1 MHAVFLLL
9 LKKTNKQKKTNKG
22 NNELIKYI
30 HEFFFIFILREI
42 PR

>member
-30 HEFFFIFILREI
+30 REFFFFLF
-42 PR
+42 